1 MKQLFIILFA
11 SISFFGCQD
20 NENVKTLKVGNYY
33 FDVPSDFVLVATNG
47 VDSYTGYIK
56 GDSLTLG
63 FDYGYYSSDLTQ
75 SIDEYLLSPD
85 IQLFFHAQLK
95 TNENENMD
103 YGKIYV
109 PRRNISIIDS
119 TSTDSISD
127 TTYTWIYLRISTE
140 DTTILTRVIIPK
152 EIFQS
157 DIIIDTTDNIVRRI
171 VMPKENSNST
181 VGIVLT
187 DLNSFNNS
195 LNGYLKLGIA
205 ASNVNES
212 QKQVALNIFNSI
224 RTVERRKPNP

>member
-1 MKQLFIILFA
+1 M
-11 SISFFGCQD
+11 
-20 NENVKTLKVGNYY
+20 KVGNYY
-33 FDVPSDFVLVATNG
+33 FDVPSDFDLVETNG

-85 IQLFFHAQLK
+85 IQLFFHTQLK
-95 TNENENMD
+95 TNENMD

-109 PRRNISIIDS
+109 PRRNITIIES
-119 TSTDSISD
+119 TSKDSVSD
-127 TTYTWIYLRISTE
+127 TTYTWIHLRISNK
-140 DTTILTRVIIPK
+140 DTTIFTRVIIPK

-157 DIIIDTTDNIVRRI
+157 DVIIDTTDNIVRRI
-171 VMPKENSNST
+171 VIPKENSNST

-212 QKQVALNIFNSI
+212 QKQVALNIFNSL